1 MSSEEFLTSLWRQF
15 SHNVVC
21 FPTTFLLLA
30 SMSLFCL
37 FCFIQNHEK
46 KQKKT
51 GTSLR
56 PPYDTYLRQAY
67 SKLALQ
73 STDYCAAFTQ
83 SR

>member
-1 MSSEEFLTSLWRQF
+1 
-15 SHNVVC
+15 
-21 FPTTFLLLA
+21 
-30 SMSLFCL
+30 MSLFCL
-37 FCFIQNHEK
+37 FCFKPQK

-51 GTSLR
+51 ETSLR
-56 PPYDTYLRQAY
+56 PPSDTYLRQAY

>member
-1 MSSEEFLTSLWRQF
+1 MFFVFPLLFFYLQ
-15 SHNVVC
+15 VC
-21 FPTTFLLLA
+21 LYFVSFAL
-30 SMSLFCL
+30 
-37 FCFIQNHEK
+37 NHKK

-51 GTSLR
+51 ETSLR

>member
-1 MSSEEFLTSLWRQF
+1 
-15 SHNVVC
+15 
-21 FPTTFLLLA
+21 
-30 SMSLFCL
+30 MSLFCL
-37 FCFIQNHEK
+37 FCFKPQK

-51 GTSLR
+51 ETSLR

-83 SR
+83 SREVKQYQVTC